1 MDCKPRG
8 VKVQKVFHS
17 LRELDQRARDEFS
30 LPNTVLM
37 ENAGAGASE
46 IIKRRFSNEE
56 SKSAKEKKLSLQ
68 ILCGSGDN
76 GGDGLVMAR
85 QLADYFDVNV
95 VCLKEPKSEMC
106 KKQKERLDALGIKT
120 TNEIITNCDILVDA
134 FLGTGL
140 KGYLRD
146 EDIKRIEKINS
157 IKAYKIAIDIPSG
170 LNEKGQAVP
179 VAVNADLTISMGALK
194 TAFFTDEAKD
204 LVGKIEVVDLGLPR
218 SIYET
223 ETSVHLLEKTNMH
236 LPIRNKQNTHK
247 KSFGHC
253 GIVCGEKPGAGLLSA
268 TSALKFGAG
277 LVSICGKS
285 PENMQYDF
293 MYSPQILQEEFTAI
307 AIGSGLGRKADS
319 AKNTNKADSENK
331 IADFSILLE
340 EKNHSTPM
348 ILDADVFYY
357 DELKEILPK
366 LKSSVLTPHPKE
378 FSSLL
383 KICEIGE
390 YSVSE
395 IQKNRFELLSKF
407 CKKYPNLVLLL
418 KGANTLIGKGEE
430 VYINNL
436 GTSALSKA
444 GSGDVLSGLI
454 VALLAQGY
462 STLDSAK
469 TASLAHSLAGRRVKT
484 SYSLTASRLIEE
496 LDNLQEN

>member
-1 MDCKPRG
+1 MK
-8 VKVQKVFHS
+8 KVFHS
-17 LRELDQRARDEFS
+17 LRELDQRARDEFF
-30 LPNTVLM
+30 LPSTVLM

-46 IIKRRFSNEE
+46 IIKRLFANNKESETSNEK
-56 SKSAKEKKLSLQ
+56 SKNTNEKKLSVQ
-68 ILCGSGDN
+68 IICGSGDN

-85 QLADYFDVNV
+85 QLADYFAVKT

-106 KKQKERLDALGIKT
+106 KKQKERLDAIGIKT
-120 TNEIITNCDILVDA
+120 TSEIATDCDILVDA

-140 KGYLRD
+140 KGDLRD

-223 ETSVHLLEKTNMH
+223 ETSVHLLEKTDMH
-236 LPIRNKQNTHK
+236 LPIRDKQNTHK

-277 LVSICGKS
+277 LVSICGKQ

-307 AIGSGLGRKADS
+307 SIGSGLGRNTSPANS
-319 AKNTNKADSENK
+319 TNKADNEKN
-331 IADFSILLE
+331 IADFNILLE
-340 EKNHSTPM
+340 EKNHSRP
-348 ILDADVFYY
+348 ILLDADVFYY

-366 LKSSVLTPHPKE
+366 LEKAVLTPHPKE

-395 IQKNRFELLSKF
+395 IQKNRFELLGEF
-407 CKKYPNLVLLL
+407 CRKYPNLIVLL

-462 STLDSAK
+462 SPLDSAI
-469 TASLAHSLAGRRVKT
+469 TGSLAHSLAGRQAKT
-484 SYSLTASRLIEE
+484 SYSLTASELIEE
-496 LDNLQEN
+496 VSRLEEK

>member
-1 MDCKPRG
+1 M
-8 VKVQKVFHS
+8 QKVFDS

-30 LPNTVLM
+30 LPSTVLM

-46 IIKRRFSNEE
+46 IIKRRFANENNQ
-56 SKSAKEKKLSLQ
+56 SANEKKLSVQ
-68 ILCGSGDN
+68 IICGSGDN

-85 QLADYFDVNV
+85 QLADYFDVRT

-106 KKQKERLDALGIKT
+106 KKQKKRLDALGIKT
-120 TNEIITNCDILVDA
+120 TSEIATDCDILVDA

-140 KGYLRD
+140 KGDLRD

-218 SIYET
+218 SLYET
-223 ETSVHLLEKTNMH
+223 ETSVHLLEKTDMH
-236 LPIRNKQNTHK
+236 LPIRDKQNTHK

-253 GIVCGEKPGAGLLSA
+253 GIVCGEKAGAGLLSA

-277 LVSICGKS
+277 LVSICGKQ

-307 AIGSGLGRKADS
+307 AIGSGLGRTADS
-319 AKNTNKADSENK
+319 AKNKV
-331 IADFSILLE
+331 ADFNILLE
-340 EKNHSTPM
+340 ERNHSTPM
-348 ILDADVFYY
+348 ILDADIFYY
-357 DELKEILPK
+357 KELKDILPK
-366 LKSSVLTPHPKE
+366 LEKAVLTPHPKE
-378 FSSLL
+378 FASLL

-395 IQKNRFELLSKF
+395 IQKNRFELLGEF
-407 CKKYPNLVLLL
+407 CKKYPNITLLL
-418 KGANTLIGKGEE
+418 KGANTLIGKDEE

-462 STLDSAK
+462 SPLDSAI
-469 TASLAHSLAGRRVKT
+469 TASLAHSLAGRKAKP
-484 SYSLTASRLIEE
+484 SYSLTASQLIEE
-496 LDNLQEN
+496 INKLEEN